1 MMIVPSVLFI
11 SWTDNKHLYCYLLP
25 IQVLRL
31 RRGKLD
37 PRQGVM
43 ELSPAAVGAGDR
55 VMEKDSPAM
64 VFIFA
69 ACKLV

>member
-1 MMIVPSVLFI
+1 
-11 SWTDNKHLYCYLLP
+11 
-25 IQVLRL
+25 
-31 RRGKLD
+31 
-37 PRQGVM
+37 M
-43 ELSPAAVGAGDR
+43 ELSPAAVGASDR